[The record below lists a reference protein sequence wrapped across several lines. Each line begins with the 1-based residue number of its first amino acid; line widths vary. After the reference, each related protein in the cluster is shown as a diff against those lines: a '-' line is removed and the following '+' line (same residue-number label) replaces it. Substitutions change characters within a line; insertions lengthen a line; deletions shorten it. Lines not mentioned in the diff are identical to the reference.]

1 MTGRKVAVV
10 GMGGAFPTCKSL
22 DDFRDKIFSNQSL
35 IRDWPEALT
44 YDKKIRSTVAGFITE
59 AEMDLEIIYSTLLEN
74 YPETYVDKKN
84 RIPDINLATADIGS
98 IWAMLSTQDAIKMAG
113 WSTEETQAETTGV
126 VIGSGGGGNTI
137 LRNAWHNFYVLGK
150 KTRLAGSHSVD
161 RSMPYREVANV
172 SCLIKNRGVAET
184 IGSACATGL
193 GNIGHAYRLIKF
205 GLQDRVIA
213 GGVEGTSLETFIGFD
228 AMQVLSKNFSAAQSS
243 RPFDINRNGFVCGFG
258 SGIVAL
264 EEYEMAKARGANII
278 AVIDN
283 YFNNS
288 DGDGDMFYPSFAGQ
302 QRLWKGLLNNNTLPK
317 PDVVKVH
324 GTSTPAGDA
333 IELLSVVDTL
343 GESGYHI
350 SAPKSQ
356 FGHMLGAAGSVEFIT
371 ALLMLQEQKVLPC
384 LNSDILNTELE
395 PFQLQPDWQG
405 PKNPFSH
412 YRHLLPQ
419 QSISKPINNI
429 VCLNYGFGGT
439 NSAIYISKD
448 CANPEIETLN
458 QSAQSPKPEATNS
471 KNDR

>member
-1 MTGRKVAVV
+1 METGRKVAVV
-10 GMGGAFPTCKSL
+10 GMGGAFPTCTGL
-22 DDFRDKIFSNQSL
+22 DDFRDKIFANQSL
-35 IRDWPEALT
+35 IREWPEVLK

-59 AEMDLEIIYSTLLEN
+59 AEMDLEIIYSTLLQN

-84 RIPDINLATADIGS
+84 RIPNINLATADIGS
-98 IWAMLSTQDAIKMAG
+98 IWAMLGTQDAIKMAG
-113 WSTEETQAETTGV
+113 WSNEETQSENTGV
-126 VIGSGGGGNTI
+126 VIGSGAGGNVI
-137 LRNAWHNFYVLGK
+137 LRNAWHNFYELGK

-243 RPFDINRNGFVCGFG
+243 RPFDSNRNGFVCAFG

-264 EEYEMAKARGANII
+264 EEYEMAKARGAHII

-302 QRLWKGLLNNNTLPK
+302 QRLWKGLLNDNTLPK

-384 LNSDILNTELE
+384 LNSDNLNTELE

-405 PKNPFSH
+405 PKKPFAH

-419 QSISKPINNI
+419 QSFAKPINRI

-439 NSAIYISKD
+439 NSAISISKD
-448 CANPEIETLN
+448 YA
-458 QSAQSPKPEATNS
+458 KPEVVGHLLRKKS
-471 KNDR
+471 